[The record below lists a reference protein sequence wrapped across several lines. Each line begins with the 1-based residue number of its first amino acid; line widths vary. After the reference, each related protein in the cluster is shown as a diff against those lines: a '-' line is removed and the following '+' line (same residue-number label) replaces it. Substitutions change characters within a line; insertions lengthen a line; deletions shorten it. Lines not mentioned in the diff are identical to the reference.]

1 MASFL
6 SDEWF
11 SELNATLAAAGPP
24 PLGQSAIARIVFVF
38 DAAPT
43 STPHALTFTL
53 EPERASVDAG
63 DHLMADTVIRLPYDD
78 ALDLVGGSRDSA
90 AALREGRIKIRG
102 EVSTVTAL
110 LTWLQQAHPQRAS

>member
-1 MASFL
+1 MSAVPAAL
-6 SDEWF
+6 A
-11 SELNATLAAAGPP
+11 LGLAAR
-24 PLGQSAIARIVFVF
+24 GQ
-38 DAAPT
+38 T
-43 STPHALTFTL
+43 
-53 EPERASVDAG
+53 
-63 DHLMADTVIRLPYDD
+63 ADTVIRLPYDD